1 MIYVKLSAKTWHRPF
16 DTEETVSIR
25 RKNIPDG
32 MRDMIFLEN
41 KTEKNL
47 GERISALYEK
57 RGYGSVSTPALEYY
71 DVFNFDSQTI
81 AEENMFKLTDK
92 SGRLVVIRPDN
103 TTPMA
108 RIAAT
113 RLKNAPR
120 PLKLYYN
127 QNVFRISGDYSGK
140 RSEFSQTGIEIIGGS
155 SDKAD
160 LEAIVTALRTLREMG
175 DFYGGGVAYK
185 LELGHAQ
192 FCKALIDS
200 FGLDEAKRETV
211 TKYIS
216 AKNSSSLEVLFGEGE
231 ASDSIIETV
240 RKIPRLYGG
249 RNVIANA
256 RQLCKGVTDA
266 ENALDYLEKV
276 YDILDMGGFSEN
288 ISIDLA
294 TVNDM
299 DYYTGIVFRGYL
311 DYTGDVVL
319 GGGRYDNLMSN
330 FGQSEGATGF
340 GVNISL
346 VADKLSRAVGTGEAR
361 VRKTLVHYGSMK
373 LLSKAMNYIENS
385 GEVCVLSCFDEVCDA
400 IENAKISGISR
411 VVEITDGGISEVWS
425 E

>member
-1 MIYVKLSAKTWHRPF
+1 M
-16 DTEETVSIR
+16 SIR

-32 MRDMIFLEN
+32 MRDMIFTEN

-103 TTPMA
+103 TTPLA

-120 PLKLYYN
+120 PLKLCYN
-127 QNVFRISGDYSGK
+127 QNVYRISGDYSGK
-140 RSEFSQTGIEIIGGS
+140 RSEFSQVGIEIIGGS
-155 SDKAD
+155 PEKAD

-192 FCKALIDS
+192 FCRALLDS
-200 FGLDEAKRETV
+200 FGLDDEKRLAV

-216 AKNSSSLEVLFGEGE
+216 AKNSSSLDVIFGEGE
-231 ASDSIIETV
+231 EMKNIMEKV
-240 RKIPRLYGG
+240 RRIPRLYG
-249 RNVIANA
+249 NKSVISKA
-256 RQLCKGVTDA
+256 RELCAGVLEA

-276 YDILDMGGFSEN
+276 YDILDENGFSEN

-299 DYYTGIVFRGYL
+299 DYYTGVVFRGYL
-311 DYTGDVVL
+311 DYTGETVL

-330 FGQSEGATGF
+330 FGENEGATGF
-340 GVNISL
+340 GVNLSL
-346 VADKLSRAVGTGEAR
+346 VADKLSRVMGLSEDMT
-361 VRKTLVHYGSMK
+361 RKNLVYYGDTK

-385 GEVCVLSCFDEVCDA
+385 SDICVLSCFDSVEGA
-400 IENAKISGISR
+400 IENAKQGGFSR
-411 VVEITDGGISEVWS
+411 VVEITADGISEVWS
-425 E
+425 K

>member
-1 MIYVKLSAKTWHRPF
+1 M
-16 DTEETVSIR
+16 SIK

-32 MRDMIFLEN
+32 MRDMIYSEN
-41 KTEKNL
+41 KTEKKL
-47 GERISALYEK
+47 GDRICALYEK
-57 RGYGSVSTPALEYY
+57 RGYGSAASPALEYY
-71 DVFNFDSQTI
+71 DVFNFESQTI

-113 RLKNAPR
+113 RLKDAPR

-140 RSEFSQTGIEIIGGS
+140 RSEFSQVGIEIIGGS

-160 LEAIVTALRTLREMG
+160 LEAIVTALRTLREIG

-185 LELGHAQ
+185 LELGHAR

-200 FGLDEAKRETV
+200 FCLSDDKKETV
-211 TKYIS
+211 KKYIS
-216 AKNSSSLEVLFGEGE
+216 AKNSSSLEVLFGGDED
-231 ASDSIIETV
+231 ADNIMETI

-249 RNVIANA
+249 KGVIAKA
-256 RQLCKGVTDA
+256 RELCKDVPDA
-266 ENALDYLEKV
+266 EKALDYLEKV

-299 DYYTGIVFRGYL
+299 DYYTGIVFKGYL
-311 DYTGDVVL
+311 DYTGESIL

-330 FGQSEGATGF
+330 FGENECATGF
-340 GVNISL
+340 GVNLSL
-346 VADKLSRAVGTGEAR
+346 VADKLSRAMGTGERAE
-361 VRKTLVHYGSMK
+361 RKTLVHYGDMK

-385 GEVCVLSCFDEVCDA
+385 GEICVLSCFENVSEA
-400 IENAKISGISR
+400 IENAKISDISR
-411 VVEITDGGISEVWS
+411 IVEITDDGISEVWA

>member
-1 MIYVKLSAKTWHRPF
+1 M
-16 DTEETVSIR
+16 SIR

-32 MRDMIFLEN
+32 MRDMIFSEN
-41 KTEKNL
+41 KTEKKL
-47 GERISALYEK
+47 GDRISALYEK
-57 RGYGSVSTPALEYY
+57 RGYGSVATPALEYY

-103 TTPMA
+103 TTPLA

-120 PLKLYYN
+120 PLKLCYN
-127 QNVFRISGDYSGK
+127 QNVYRISGDYSGK
-140 RSEFSQTGIEIIGGS
+140 RSEFSQVGIEIIGGS

-185 LELGHAQ
+185 LELGHAK

-200 FGLDEAKRETV
+200 FCLSDDKKETV
-211 TKYIS
+211 KKYIS
-216 AKNSSSLEVLFGEGE
+216 AKNSSSLEVLFGGE
-231 ASDSIIETV
+231 DNANDIMETI
-240 RKIPRLYGG
+240 REIPRLYGG
-249 RNVIANA
+249 KSVIAKA
-256 RQLCKGVTDA
+256 RNLCKGVNDA
-266 ENALDYLEKV
+266 EKALDYLEKV

-294 TVNDM
+294 TVNEM
-299 DYYTGIVFRGYL
+299 DYYTGIVFKGYL
-311 DYTGDVVL
+311 DYTGTAIL

-330 FGQSEGATGF
+330 FGENECATGF
-340 GVNISL
+340 GVNLSL
-346 VADKLSRAVGTGEAR
+346 VADKLSRVMGTGERAE
-361 VRKTLVHYGSMK
+361 RKTLVHYGDMK

-385 GEVCVLSCFDEVCDA
+385 GGICVLSCFENVSEA
-400 IENAKISGISR
+400 IENAKISDVSR
-411 VVEITDGGISEVWS
+411 VVEITDDGISEVWA

>member
-1 MIYVKLSAKTWHRPF
+1 MSTK
-16 DTEETVSIR
+16 

-32 MRDMIFLEN
+32 MRDMIYSEN
-41 KTEKNL
+41 KTERKL

-57 RGYGSVSTPALEYY
+57 RGYGSVATPALEYY

-108 RIAAT
+108 RIAST
-113 RLKNAPR
+113 RLGSAPR

-127 QNVFRISGDYSGK
+127 QNVYRISGDFSGK
-140 RSEFSQTGIEIIGGS
+140 RCEFAQTGIEIIGGKA
-155 SDKAD
+155 DKAD

-175 DFYGGGVAYK
+175 DFYGGGINYK
-185 LELGHAQ
+185 LELGHAL

-200 FGLDEAKRETV
+200 FGLDEEKRETV

-216 AKNSSSLEVLFGEGE
+216 AKNSSSLEVVFGDGNE
-231 ASDSIIETV
+231 AREMMEKV
-240 RKIPRLYGG
+240 RQIPRLYGTKS
-249 RNVIANA
+249 VISKA
-256 RQLCKGVTDA
+256 RQLCVGVKQA
-266 ENALDYLEKV
+266 EDALDYLENV
-276 YDILDMGGFSEN
+276 YDILDENGFSEN

-299 DYYTGIVFRGYL
+299 NYYTGIVFRGYL
-311 DYTGDVVL
+311 DYTGQAIL

-330 FGQSEGATGF
+330 FGSDEGATGF
-340 GVNISL
+340 GVNLSL
-346 VADKLSRAVGTGEAR
+346 VSDKLSRIIGTQEENT
-361 VRKTLVHYGSMK
+361 RKTLVHYGDVK
-373 LLSKAMNYIENS
+373 LLSKAMSYIENS
-385 GEVCVLSCFDEVCDA
+385 SDVCVLSCFDNVDDA
-400 IENAKISGISR
+400 VENAKESNISR
-411 VVEITDGGISEVWS
+411 VIEITASGICEVWS

>member
-1 MIYVKLSAKTWHRPF
+1 M
-16 DTEETVSIR
+16 SIR

-32 MRDMIFLEN
+32 MRDMIFTEN

-103 TTPMA
+103 TTPLA

-120 PLKLYYN
+120 PLKLCYN
-127 QNVFRISGDYSGK
+127 QNVYRISGDYSGK
-140 RSEFSQTGIEIIGGS
+140 RSEFSQVGIEIIGGS
-155 SDKAD
+155 PEKAD

-175 DFYGGGVAYK
+175 DFYGGGISYK

-192 FCKALIDS
+192 FCRALLDS
-200 FGLDEAKRETV
+200 FGLDDEKRLAV

-216 AKNSSSLEVLFGEGE
+216 AKNSSSLDVIFGEGE
-231 ASDSIIETV
+231 EMKNIMEKV
-240 RKIPRLYGG
+240 RRIPRLYGSKS
-249 RNVIANA
+249 VISKA
-256 RQLCKGVTDA
+256 RELCAGVLEA
-266 ENALDYLEKV
+266 ESALDYLEKV
-276 YDILDMGGFSEN
+276 YDILDENGFSEN

-299 DYYTGIVFRGYL
+299 DYYTGVVFRGYL
-311 DYTGDVVL
+311 DYTGETVL

-330 FGQSEGATGF
+330 FGENEGATGF
-340 GVNISL
+340 GVNLSL
-346 VADKLSRAVGTGEAR
+346 VADKLSRVMGLCEDMT
-361 VRKTLVHYGSMK
+361 RKNLVYYGDTK
-373 LLSKAMNYIENS
+373 LLSKAMNYIENNS
-385 GEVCVLSCFDEVCDA
+385 DICVLSCFDSVEGA
-400 IENAKISGISR
+400 IENAKQGGFSR
-411 VVEITDGGISEVWS
+411 VVEITADGISEVWS
-425 E
+425 K

>member
-1 MIYVKLSAKTWHRPF
+1 
-16 DTEETVSIR
+16 
-25 RKNIPDG
+25 
-32 MRDMIFLEN
+32 MRDMIFSEN
-41 KTEKNL
+41 KTEKKL
-47 GERISALYEK
+47 GDRISALYEK
-57 RGYGSVSTPALEYY
+57 RGYGSVATPALEYY

-103 TTPMA
+103 TTPLA

-120 PLKLYYN
+120 PLKLCYN
-127 QNVFRISGDYSGK
+127 QNVYRISGDYSGK
-140 RSEFSQTGIEIIGGS
+140 RSEFSQVGIEIIGGS

-185 LELGHAQ
+185 LELGHAK

-200 FGLDEAKRETV
+200 FCLSDDKKETV
-211 TKYIS
+211 KKYIS
-216 AKNSSSLEVLFGEGE
+216 AKNSSSLEVLFGGE
-231 ASDSIIETV
+231 DNANDIMETI
-240 RKIPRLYGG
+240 REIPRLYGG
-249 RNVIANA
+249 KSVIAKA
-256 RQLCKGVTDA
+256 RNLCKGVNDA
-266 ENALDYLEKV
+266 EKALDYLEKV

-294 TVNDM
+294 TVNEM
-299 DYYTGIVFRGYL
+299 DYYTGIVFKGYL
-311 DYTGDVVL
+311 DYTGTAIL

-330 FGQSEGATGF
+330 FGENECATGF
-340 GVNISL
+340 GVNLSL
-346 VADKLSRAVGTGEAR
+346 VADKLSRVMGTGERAE
-361 VRKTLVHYGSMK
+361 RKTLVHYGDMK

-385 GEVCVLSCFDEVCDA
+385 GGICVLSCFENVSEA
-400 IENAKISGISR
+400 IENAKISDVSR
-411 VVEITDGGISEVWS
+411 VVEITDDGISEVWA

>member
-1 MIYVKLSAKTWHRPF
+1 M
-16 DTEETVSIR
+16 SIR

-32 MRDMIFLEN
+32 MRDMIFGEN

-47 GERISALYEK
+47 GERISSLYEK

-127 QNVFRISGDYSGK
+127 QNVYRISGDYSGK
-140 RSEFSQTGIEIIGGS
+140 RSEFSQTGIEIIGGNS
-155 SDKAD
+155 EKAD
-160 LEAIVTALRTLREMG
+160 LEASVTALRTLREMG

-192 FCKALIDS
+192 FCRALLDS
-200 FGLDEAKRETV
+200 FGLDDEKRLAV

-216 AKNSSSLEVLFGEGE
+216 AKNSSSLDVIFGEGE
-231 ASDSIIETV
+231 EMKNIMEKV
-240 RKIPRLYGG
+240 RRIPRLNG
-249 RNVIANA
+249 NKSVISKA
-256 RQLCKGVTDA
+256 RELCIGVTDA
-266 ENALDYLEKV
+266 EKALDYLEKV
-276 YDILDMGGFSEN
+276 YDILDENGFSEN

-311 DYTGDVVL
+311 DYTGETVL

-330 FGQSEGATGF
+330 FGEYEGATGF
-340 GVNISL
+340 GVNLSL
-346 VADKLSRAVGTGEAR
+346 VADKLSRVMGIGEDA
-361 VRKTLVHYGSMK
+361 VRKNLVYYGDTR

-385 GEVCVLSCFDEVCDA
+385 SDICVLSCFDTLEQAV
-400 IENAKISGISR
+400 ENAKTSGFSR
-411 VVEITDGGISEVWS
+411 VVEITADGISEVWS
-425 E
+425 K